1 MTKRSLTVLI
11 IVLCCS
17 SPASPAS
24 RGMTPSAEDPYL
36 SALALMGRSRYEE
49 ALAVLGTM
57 IKEDSTRGRA
67 AQKILEISRYLKDTG
82 RAKAIFEQLLRENPS
97 NAAALFGLGLYFSG
111 NEDFDRALENIKTA
125 IARDSRSPHYFQAFV
140 NASERSKQLAAAE
153 AAVKDIAGK
162 EPGNFAPLYG
172 LAFLRYRQGKRDE
185 ALSVLDRAIR
195 VDPAEPLAYRL
206 KCDVLADNSQHKEML
221 ALALDKVKLAEG
233 RDPDLQ
239 IDFYSRISSALN
251 VLGRYQESFEYD
263 RKGFDLA
270 TSIGNKKSV
279 GTTLGNMGVYYA
291 NTGNIPEAMKL
302 FLEKLAVMK
311 ELDDRAEQVGTL
323 SNIGAL
329 YDWQGN
335 VPKSIENY
343 AEALKILEKLDD
355 RPKRGLIMG
364 NMGAAFEKL
373 SDYAKALDYYHQAL
387 KIFEDIKDKGD
398 AAWILGNLG
407 TIATKLGND
416 TEALAYF
423 EKALAILQ
431 EVGNRKYEG
440 WALGTMGVIYKRMGD
455 PQKSIQFLERAL
467 TIAREIGDKRIE
479 VDHLANIGSHYQE
492 AGDYEK
498 SAESL
503 LQALTIAEQIG
514 NKISLT
520 EIHILLG
527 ILRRDQKDYGR
538 SIDEYE
544 KALKIAK
551 DIGVPRTI
559 WNSEWG
565 LAVAYGKKEAYSEAI
580 RHYRNALDI
589 VESVRGKLATQ
600 EQRTGFLGETIKIYE
615 GLINLLF
622 RSREQ
627 GPTVEAVA
635 ESYHLAERAKA
646 RAFLELL
653 AETKVDL
660 ASAMSNELEDE
671 EKKLQV
677 RLTDLQGKLLD
688 PEIKAADKEEVYK
701 ELQGIESRYQEFIGE
716 LRRKSPEYAALAYP
730 EPCSLAEVQNRVL
743 DRGTYLV
750 EFFLGE
756 DNVYLW
762 VVSRNKVLRAL
773 SFPREHEVFK
783 KVEDYQTQIA
793 QRRIDFDF
801 RLGKEIFDVLMKE
814 SLRDVPVSAR
824 LIIVPDGLLLRFPFE
839 ALVKDIEGGVPRF
852 LLEYY
857 TLCYAPSASVLAELM
872 GRKGQRPAG
881 QVDLLALG
889 NPMIDA
895 EGNSDRALL
904 EPLRAGA
911 RPAPL
916 PFAEDEVSS
925 IGRLYQQKGKR
936 SELLVGDQA
945 LEEVLKS
952 SDVGRFKTVHL
963 ATHGFIDDR
972 VPALSGLLLAP
983 SRTPDGEDGYLR
995 LNEIFHLK
1003 MNADLVVLSA
1013 CETALGKEVRGE
1025 GMVGLTR
1032 AFFYAGA
1039 RSVVASLWMVND
1051 QSTALLMEDFY
1062 GQYLKGEDASAALR
1076 RAKLVLLRGTDSR
1089 FRHPFFWAPFVMMGP
1104 SR

>member
-1 MTKRSLTVLI
+1 MKIRSRIVLI
-11 IVLCCS
+11 IFLCCS
-17 SPASPAS
+17 SSTLTISQDRP
-24 RGMTPSAEDPYL
+24 TSAEDPYL
-36 SALALMGRSRYEE
+36 SALALIGRSQYEE
-49 ALAVLGTM
+49 ALTALGTM
-57 IKEDSTRGRA
+57 IKRDATSGRA
-67 AQKILEISRYLKDTG
+67 AQKILEVARYLEDTG
-82 RAKAIFEQLLRENPS
+82 RAKSIFEQLLRDKPD
-97 NAAALFGLGLYFSG
+97 NAAALFGLGLYFWG
-111 NEDFDRALENIKTA
+111 NEDFGRALENIKNATA
-125 IARDSRSPHYFQAFV
+125 LDSRSPYFFQAFV
-140 NASERSKQLAAAE
+140 NVSERSKQLAAAE
-153 AAVKDIAGK
+153 AALVGITGK
-162 EPGNFAPLYG
+162 EPKNFAPLYG

-185 ALSVLDRAIR
+185 ALNDLEKAIR
-195 VDPAEPLAYRL
+195 MDPDEPLSYRL
-206 KCDVLADNSQHKEML
+206 KCDILKANSQYKEML
-221 ALALDKVKLAEG
+221 ALALDKVKLCEG

-251 VLGRYQESFEYD
+251 VLGRYQESLEYD

-270 TSIGNKKSV
+270 TAIGNKKSV
-279 GTTLGNMGVYYA
+279 GTALGNMGVYYA

-311 ELDDRAEQVGTL
+311 ELDDKAEQVGTL

-329 YDWQGN
+329 NDWQGN
-335 VPKSIENY
+335 VQKSLESY
-343 AEALKILEKLDD
+343 AEALKILETLDNK
-355 RPKRGLIMG
+355 PNRGLIMG

-373 SDYAKALDYYHQAL
+373 SDYPKALDYYHQAL

-416 TEALAYF
+416 TEALEYF

-440 WALGTMGVIYKRMGD
+440 WALGTMGVIYKRLGD
-455 PQKSIQFLERAL
+455 PGKSLQFLERAL
-467 TIAREIGDKRIE
+467 AIAREIGDKRIE

-492 AGDYEK
+492 TGEYEK
-498 SAESL
+498 SAASL
-503 LQALTIAEQIG
+503 LQALEIAEQIG
-514 NKISLT
+514 DKISLA

-544 KALKIAK
+544 KALTIAK

-565 LAVAYGKKEAYSEAI
+565 LAVAYGKKEDTAEAI
-580 RHYRNALDI
+580 RHYRNALET

-600 EQRTGFLGETIKIYE
+600 EQKTGFLGETIKIYE

-622 RSREQ
+622 RSREH
-627 GPTVEAVA
+627 GTTGGAVA

-660 ASAMSNELEDE
+660 ASAMSSELEGE

-677 RLTDLQGKLLD
+677 RLTDLQSRLLD
-688 PEIKAADKEEVYK
+688 PEMKATDKEEVYK

-716 LRRKSPEYAALAYP
+716 LRQKSPEYAALAYP
-730 EPCSLAEVQNRVL
+730 RPSSLAEVQNRVL

-756 DNVYLW
+756 DNVFLW
-762 VVSRNKVLRAL
+762 VVSRDKVLRAL

-783 KVEDYQTQIA
+783 KIEDYQTQIA

-801 RLGKEIFDVLMKE
+801 RLGKEIFDVLMKDA
-814 SLRDVPVSAR
+814 LRDVPVSAR

-839 ALVKDIEGGVPRF
+839 ALVKDIKTGAPRY

-857 TLCYAPSASVLAELM
+857 TISYAPSASVLAELM
-872 GRKGQRPAG
+872 GRKRLQPAG

-889 NPMIDA
+889 NPMIA
-895 EGNSDRALL
+895 VEGNSDRGLQ
-904 EPLRAGA
+904 EQPRAGA
-911 RPAPL
+911 RPEPL

-925 IGRLYQQKGKR
+925 IGRLYQQNGKI

-952 SDVGRFKTVHL
+952 GDLGRFKALHL

-983 SRTPDGEDGYLR
+983 SRTPDGDDGYLR

-1062 GQYLKGEDASAALR
+1062 GQYLKGEDASTSLR
-1076 RAKLVLLRGTDSR
+1076 KAKLGLLRGTDSR
-1089 FRHPFFWAPFVMMGP
+1089 FRHPFFWAPFVLMGP